1 MSCGGAGGAAADTVP
16 VSASLQ
22 LEVRGFSPAHVPPEY
37 IDAVDVARMVCCCA
51 EHSHVCQLCVCAI
64 VCVRVCVCVRMC
76 ECVCACVCVF
86 LCVYDCPL

>member
-16 VSASLQ
+16 VPASLQ

-51 EHSHVCQLCVCAI
+51 AHSHVCQLCVC
-64 VCVRVCVCVRMC
+64 VRLYAC
-76 ECVCACVCVF
+76 ECVCACACANVCVLAGVCF
-86 LCVYDCPL
+86 CVCV